1 MRPGATPHARGRP
14 GTRTFDVQADGRPV
28 ARRVQRADGCQV
40 LRAATRLRA
49 RCCQVLP
56 GAAGPV
62 LPGAAGYDRAA
73 GPFAPAGVAAASGD
87 MLGLVHKLIHIQ
99 DMLFDI
105 VAEEQRIRALQTT
118 GCGGQVSSLPG
129 PLSLTSVPV
138 LSLNMKQRG
147 ALISVTAVT
156 RPGGAEPERTRRAA
170 PSRRTRRR
178 RPQEQRPPWSGA
190 RSPAWSGARTRA
202 R

>member
-1 MRPGATPHARGRP
+1 MRGGGQARIHC
-14 GTRTFDVQADGRPV
+14 DVQADGRPV
-28 ARRVQRADGCQV
+28 ARRVQRADGRQV

-62 LPGAAGYDRAA
+62 LPGAAGCDRTA
-73 GPFAPAGVAAASGD
+73 GPVAPAGVAAASGD

-99 DMLFDI
+99 DMFFGI
-105 VAEEQRIRALQTT
+105 VAEEQRVRALQAT

-138 LSLNMKQRG
+138 LFLHVKQRG

-156 RPGGAEPERTRRAA
+156 RPGSAEPERACRAA

-190 RSPAWSGARTRA
+190 QTPAWSGARTPPTRA